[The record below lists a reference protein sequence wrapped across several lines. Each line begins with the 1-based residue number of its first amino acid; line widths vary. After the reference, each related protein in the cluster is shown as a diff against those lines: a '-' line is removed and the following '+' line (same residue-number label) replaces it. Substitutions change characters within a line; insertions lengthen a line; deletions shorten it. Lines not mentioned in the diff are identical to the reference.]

1 MALCVKWVKKVFDLQ
16 IMGNLFF
23 AQVDILV
30 ELLWGWICFNYFVHK
45 FRVRLI
51 LHCITSHALN
61 HFGWG
66 WGGVGWGGVG
76 CIYIYTSFEM
86 LPFEKNTW
94 NIYIF
99 CFLIK
104 KCFFF
109 YVYNNNELCNMPHEY
124 GRQLR
129 YQWLHISITFVQN
142 L

>member
-30 ELLWGWICFNYFVHK
+30 ELLWGWICFDYFVHK

-66 WGGVGWGGVG
+66 WGGGVG

>member
-1 MALCVKWVKKVFDLQ
+1 MTYK
-16 IMGNLFF
+16 
-23 AQVDILV
+23 
-30 ELLWGWICFNYFVHK
+30 LWGICFLHKWTSWLSCYEAGFVLIILSINSESDSYFIASLLMH
-45 FRVRLI
+45 LI
-51 LHCITSHALN
+51 ILA
-61 HFGWG
+61 G
-66 WGGVGWGGVG
+66 GGVGWGGVG

>member
-30 ELLWGWICFNYFVHK
+30 ELLWGWICFDYFVHK

-61 HFGWG
+61 HFGW
-66 WGGVGWGGVG
+66 GWGGVG